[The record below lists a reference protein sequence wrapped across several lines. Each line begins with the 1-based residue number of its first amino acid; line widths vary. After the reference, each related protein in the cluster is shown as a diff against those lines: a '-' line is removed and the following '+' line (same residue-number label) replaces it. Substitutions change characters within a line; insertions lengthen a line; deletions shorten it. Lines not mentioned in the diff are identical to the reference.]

1 MRKCQECDHDNFVG
15 AMVCEDCGF
24 PLMAGQSTGLVTPV
38 HGLTPVHTA
47 GFDLQ
52 DEMRVVVEFVGF
64 ETRIELKPNARTTF
78 GRQDTNGAA
87 NPDVDL
93 TPYGAFEKGV
103 SRMHASMQRREH
115 TLTLLDLGSS
125 NGTLVNGRRVAA
137 NQPRL
142 IQDGD
147 EIMFGQLAARVY
159 FV

>member
-1 MRKCQECDHDNFVG
+1 MRKCQECDHDNLVG

-24 PLMAGQSTGLVTPV
+24 PLMTGQSGDAAAPV
-38 HGLTPVHTA
+38 YGAVPVHTA
-47 GFDLQ
+47 GFDLR
-52 DEMRVVVEFVGF
+52 DEMRVYIEFVGF
-64 ETRIELKPNARTTF
+64 ETRIELKPNAQTTF

-103 SRMHASMQRREH
+103 SRTHALMQRREH
-115 TLTLLDLGSS
+115 ALMLQDLGSS

-147 EIMFGQLAARVY
+147 EIMFGQLAARVH